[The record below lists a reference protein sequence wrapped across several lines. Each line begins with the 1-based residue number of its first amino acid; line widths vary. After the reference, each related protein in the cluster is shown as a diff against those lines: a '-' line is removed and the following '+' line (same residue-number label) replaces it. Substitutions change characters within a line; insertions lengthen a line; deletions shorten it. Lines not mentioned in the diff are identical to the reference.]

1 MSCLSG
7 KVCSHEAILEH
18 AALSLGP
25 SPVPTILLEIAF
37 QPAARGGVQHFTAG
51 NIQIV
56 TMARNLVLDEEER
69 LRFTKGMDWD
79 CDKWMAALR
88 DEFGMLEE
96 DVGDFNRE
104 QLVVETQN
112 SYQCAGCK
120 GFI

>member
-7 KVCSHEAILEH
+7 KIHRQDAILE
-18 AALSLGP
+18 AALGS
-25 SPVPTILLEIAF
+25 SPIQTILLEIAF
-37 QPAARGGVQHFTAG
+37 QPAARGGARHFTAG
-51 NIQIV
+51 NIRIV
-56 TMARNLVLDEEER
+56 TMARNLVLDEEKR

-79 CDKWMAALR
+79 GDKWMAALR

-104 QLVVETQN
+104 QLVAGGQN

-120 GFI
+120 GLI